1 MRPSYTFLQK
11 FLTHYNWS
19 VILSHLRWLLVSMVS
34 LDINRKWDFLC
45 LWNNILER
53 KAMLMK
59 ILARMF
65 FKFKYIL
72 RNKHHW
78 IRQNQLAFWNLL
90 KCYYNIFR
98 NGNFLTFKYSA
109 DKEHS
114 RISYFK
120 ILNTSSR
127 KLQLLGLCPIN
138 QGAHRTHGFP
148 LDWEHLHW
156 LSNDLLTFFPILQN
170 AIFPNF
176 LVTPCHVDVLHGL
189 YVLNFISVET
199 Y

>member
-1 MRPSYTFLQK
+1 MKKFNWCQQK
-11 FLTHYNWS
+11 
-19 VILSHLRWLLVSMVS
+19 IR
-34 LDINRKWDFLC
+34 C
-45 LWNNILER
+45 LWIYILKR

-78 IRQNQLAFWNLL
+78 ISQNQLAFQNFL

-120 ILNTSSR
+120 VLNTSSR
-127 KLQLLGLCPIN
+127 KLQLLGLCPID